1 MFDYVPKFRD
11 MLREAGRDPATF
23 PVSLFGSTEDADVL
37 KRFRDLGIVRVVIS
51 LPAAK
56 DDVVLPILDR
66 WSKLI
71 SQIG

>member
-1 MFDYVPKFRD
+1 
-11 MLREAGRDPATF
+11 
-23 PVSLFGSTEDADVL
+23 
-37 KRFRDLGIVRVVIS
+37 VRVVIS